1 MAKMAKS
8 KAPPGVA
15 SMSEKEVMEM
25 MGKSSSNNPVMKQL
39 IEQLRSQN
47 TAKPASTPSINI
59 PKAQV
64 IADNQAKQI
73 QEKQF
78 KETQTTN
85 EKLLDS
91 DEKLLDSDEKK
102 LIAEEK
108 LTTVVEKL
116 ISVFEKS
123 LTKGVGPVTPTAR
136 AQELVDSKKLDYR
149 TIGERFKD
157 KIFGRGGTDESG
169 KRLGNKFDPESL
181 RYKFGTMKGLAETTG
196 LIKPGSTGFIANAI
210 AKRHERKQTAEEM
223 TNLNPQMMNLDQ
235 FQTKDPVTGKRD
247 TSEAGLK
254 ASREKVKEYYEKETG
269 KAQTAT
275 GKLQDKEAVLDKA
288 RAAGIEEDEI
298 TRTVGGK
305 QALDARNAAADEVI
319 KLDPRMR
326 GEKKE
331 NEAVRKVREAEAKA
345 EATVPFVQA
354 PAEPVKAEPVKKE
367 NLAPFAGPVAR
378 IAKDQKE
385 GNAENAAEDKRL
397 MDEQTDV
404 LRKIEE
410 NTRAGKTPKEKK
422 LTKDEKE
429 EKGEKKGGVLSG
441 MMDSAK
447 NLVGGK
453 KGGLLS
459 RIAGTGS
466 KYLGKVGGIG
476 KLAKGFGIGAVAS
489 LAGEGLQAGGD
500 KLKEAGYEN
509 TGKAV
514 GTVGTAAKYAGY
526 GAMIGSV
533 VPGVGTAIGGA
544 AGGIIGAGKGIYDN
558 YFAGDDKAGAVKS
571 KTIKESGEYNLRM
584 DPDTGKFMANDKEIS
599 GEEYTRLQNMPMGMD
614 KVRAVAA
621 AANNAD
627 AVANK
632 SAENDSMK
640 YTTNKQGDQ
649 TLVNAPTNINKVTQT
664 SVTKRPARSP
674 DWYENRHRYKGMVP
688 NVSF

>member
-1 MAKMAKS
+1 MAKT
-8 KAPPGVA
+8 KAPPGTA
-15 SMSEKEVMEM
+15 GMSEKEMADLIS
-25 MGKSSSNNPVMKQL
+25 KSNQNSPTMKQL

-47 TAKPASTPSINI
+47 GGEKSTP
-59 PKAQV
+59 KALEV
-64 IADNQAKQI
+64 SNNQAKQL
-73 QEKQF
+73 QQKQF
-78 KETQTTN
+78 KQATDDNKKKIESDTD
-85 EKLLDS
+85 LL
-91 DEKLLDSDEKK
+91 K
-102 LIAEEK
+102 AEEK

-123 LTKGVGPVTPTAR
+123 LTKGVGSVTPTGR

-149 TIGERFKD
+149 TIGQRFKD
-157 KIFGRGGTDESG
+157 KIFGRGGTDKEG
-169 KRLGNKFDPESL
+169 KRMGNAFDPESL

-196 LIKPGSTGFIANAI
+196 LIKPESTGFIANAI
-210 AKRHERKQTAEEM
+210 AKRHERKQTAAEM
-223 TNLNPQMMNLDQ
+223 TNLNPQMKNLKQ
-235 FQTKDPVTGKRD
+235 FGYKDDEGKHVGD
-247 TSEAGLK
+247 DN
-254 ASREKVKEYYEKETG
+254 KVRAYYEKEAG

-288 RAAGIEEDEI
+288 RAAGIAEDEI
-298 TRTVGGK
+298 TRTVGGSR
-305 QALDARNAAADEVI
+305 ALEARNAAADEVI

-331 NEAVRKVREAEAKA
+331 NEAVRTVRETEAKA
-345 EATVPFVQA
+345 EAAVPFVQA
-354 PAEPVKAEPVKKE
+354 PVVPIAAAEPVKAEPVKKE
-367 NLAPFAGPVAR
+367 NLVPFAGPVAR

-397 MDEQTDV
+397 MDEQTSV

-410 NTRAGKTPKEKK
+410 NTRGGKAPNEKK
-422 LTKDEKE
+422 SAKE
-429 EKGEKKGGVLSG
+429 EKEEKKGGVLSG

-453 KGGLLS
+453 KGGMLS

-466 KYLGKVGGIG
+466 KYLGKLGGVG
-476 KLAKGFGIGAVAS
+476 KLAKGFGVGAIAS

-500 KLKEAGYEN
+500 KLKDAGYEK

-514 GTVGTAAKYAGY
+514 GTAGTAAKYAGY

-571 KTIKESGEYNLRM
+571 KTIKESGEYNLSM
-584 DPDTGKFMANDKEIS
+584 DPDTGKFMANGKEIS

-614 KVRAVAA
+614 KVRAIAA

-627 AVANK
+627 AVANR
-632 SAENDSMK
+632 SAENAGMK
-640 YTTNKQGDQ
+640 ETVNKQGDK
-649 TLVNAPTNINKVTQT
+649 TIVNAPTNIQKVNQNTYG
-664 SVTKRPARSP
+664 KRLARNT
-674 DWYENRHRYKGMVP
+674 DWYDSRYRHRGVMP
-688 NVSF
+688 I